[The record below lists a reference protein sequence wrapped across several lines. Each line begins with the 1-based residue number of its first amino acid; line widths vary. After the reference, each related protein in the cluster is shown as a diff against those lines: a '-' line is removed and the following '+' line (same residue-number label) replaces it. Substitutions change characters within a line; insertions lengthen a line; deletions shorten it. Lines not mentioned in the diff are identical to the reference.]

1 MALSK
6 LEHMTGLRVGIIGTG
21 WGSLV
26 HAPAFGIVDGYD
38 LTAICARNP
47 GRLARAAAAAGIDD
61 TSTDWRS
68 FVQRDDLDLI
78 SVATPVE
85 LHYPIVL
92 AALAA
97 GRHVLCEKPLALTAK
112 QAREMVD
119 AAGASGRATAT
130 CFELRWTSERLP
142 IWDLVRD
149 GYIGRPYFSRL
160 AQSAGH
166 WHPSH
171 KPQAGWMYDAAQG
184 GGYLAG
190 MLSHDIDWIATL
202 FGTPTAVCADVGTS
216 IEKVTLQDG
225 ATLDVT
231 ADDTTALL
239 LRLASGARAEIS
251 ASVVGV
257 HTAGWRF
264 EAFGA
269 EGTIVATG
277 GRDQRTLTAGRAAD
291 AGLAAWSGQ
300 PRMPRHPVELPARR
314 STSMVLA
321 MALMLEDWLPAFSG
335 APTPVPSFRDGWL
348 VQTVIEAA
356 RASSAGAGWV
366 AIP

>member
-1 MALSK
+1 
-6 LEHMTGLRVGIIGTG
+6 MTGDLRVGIIGTG

-26 HAPAFGIVDGYD
+26 HAPAFKIADGYE
-38 LTAICARNP
+38 LTAICARDP
-47 GRLARAAAAAGIDD
+47 GRLAKAAEAARIDD

-68 FVQRDDLDLI
+68 FVQRDDLDVI

-85 LHYPIVL
+85 SHHPMVL

-97 GRHVLCEKPLALTAK
+97 GRHVLCEKPLALTSG

-119 AAGASGRATAT
+119 AAAASGRGTAT
-130 CFELRWTSERLP
+130 CFELRWSSDRLP

-149 GYIGRPYFSRL
+149 GYLGKPYFSRV
-160 AQSAGH
+160 AQSASY

-171 KPQAGWMYDAAQG
+171 KPQAGWMYDVAQG

-190 MLSHDIDWIATL
+190 MLSHDIDWIATM
-202 FGTPTAVCADVGTS
+202 FGAPTAVCADVGTS
-216 IEKVTLQDG
+216 IEQVKLRDG
-225 ATLDVT
+225 TTLDVT

-239 LRLASGARAEIS
+239 LRLSSGARAEIS
-251 ASVVGV
+251 ASVVGA

-269 EGTIVATG
+269 EGTIVAAG
-277 GRDQRTLTAGRAAD
+277 GRGACTLTAGRATD
-291 AGLAAWSGQ
+291 DGLAAWSGQ
-300 PRMPRHPVELPARR
+300 PRMPRHPVDLPARG
-314 STSMVLA
+314 SSSMILA

-348 VQTVIEAA
+348 VQTVVEAA

-366 AIP
+366 DIPALT